1 MLGDRGREPAKSAAW
16 APLTADCARRG
27 GAESGSQRLSGEPE
41 LLARGCDARVRDDD
55 GALEDLGA
63 EEGLHQL
70 VVGAVAE
77 HLGLDADRAGV
88 LSRVRRALAGQPA
101 FEDPFGGPP
110 EDAVGC
116 NLDLEHAVGN
126 VLAHARAGQ
135 ARVAG
140 GALERFEFASAL
152 VDGDGAGL

>member
-77 HLGLDADRAGV
+77 HLGLDVGVLVLAGDLAHPAARVVANDEYDELGVVTTRFGEDGELRAG
-88 LSRVRRALAGQPA
+88 LGGDKRAQRAA
-101 FEDPFGGPP
+101 
-110 EDAVGC
+110 DA
-116 NLDLEHAVGN
+116 
-126 VLAHARAGQ
+126 
-135 ARVAG
+135 
-140 GALERFEFASAL
+140 
-152 VDGDGAGL
+152 